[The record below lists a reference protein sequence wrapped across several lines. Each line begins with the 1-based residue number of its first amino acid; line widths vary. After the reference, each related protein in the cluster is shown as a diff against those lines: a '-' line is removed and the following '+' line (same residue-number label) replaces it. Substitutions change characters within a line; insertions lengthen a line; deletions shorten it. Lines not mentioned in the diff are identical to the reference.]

1 MAHVFS
7 QEIQDFLSRRI
18 KEAEKGKESA
28 GISADTSLQSY
39 YDGKLLELRNVR
51 QYLTENI
58 DLKTHKY
65 Y

>member
-18 KEAEKGKESA
+18 AEAEKGKESA
-28 GISADTSLQSY
+28 GASGDISLQSY
-39 YDGKLLELRNVR
+39 YDGKLLELHNFRH
-51 QYLTENI
+51 YLTDNI
-58 DLKTHKY
+58 DLKTYKY